1 MSGVRLGMCATQR
14 VGEGRMR
21 GVEGERR
28 RASGDLVGDERV
40 EVEAGTRRGKA
51 LQTGRET
58 SWVAMRAVGADAADA
73 GRAIFWLGAA
83 ASVVS

>member
-1 MSGVRLGMCATQR
+1 MCATER
-14 VGEGRMR
+14 VDEGRKR

-28 RASGDLVGDERV
+28 RTSGERAGDESV
-40 EVEAGTRRGKA
+40 EDEAGTRRGRA

-58 SWVAMRAVGADAADA
+58 SWVAMRVVWADAADA